1 MSAVVRRNLVTRRL
15 RVVRLP
21 LSTFGLVGLAH
32 LGAVLAAPAARFADV
47 TQILLMPLLAW
58 TLVAGLQA
66 RRRSADRLGRLT
78 LVALFCSW
86 LGDSVPR
93 FLSGDGAFLTMVGC
107 FMLAQIAYLAAF
119 FPYRGASL
127 AWRRPSAVGPYA
139 LAFVVLLVLCREEA
153 GPLLGPV
160 VVYGLAL
167 TAMALLARGLATPAG
182 LGGAIFFVSDALI
195 ALGAFS
201 GLDLPVS
208 NSFWVMLTYI
218 CGQALLVLGV
228 LHTTDQRW
236 PSRTSR

>member
-1 MSAVVRRNLVTRRL
+1 MVRRDLVAHRL
-15 RVVRLP
+15 RIVRLS
-21 LSTFGLVGLAH
+21 LSAFALVSLAH
-32 LGAVLAAPAARFADV
+32 LGAVLAAPATWFADV
-47 TQILLMPLLAW
+47 TQMLLMPLLAW
-58 TLVAGLQA
+58 TLIAGLRA
-66 RRRSADRLGRLT
+66 GHHSTDRLGRLT
-78 LVALFCSW
+78 LVALSCSW

-93 FLSGDGAFLTMVGC
+93 FLSDDAAFLTMVGC

-119 FPYRGASL
+119 LPWRRASL
-127 AWRRPSAVGPYA
+127 AWRRPSAVAPYA
-139 LAFVVLLVLCREEA
+139 LAFIVLLVLCREDA

-160 VVYGLAL
+160 VIYGLAL
-167 TAMALLARGLATPAG
+167 TAMAIVASGLATPAG
-182 LGGAIFFVSDALI
+182 LGGAVFFVSDALI

-236 PSRTSR
+236 PSGESR